1 MNQVIKGKQCSHPQC
16 QCMVPGTTPYCSDSC
31 RTAASDDPC
40 RCGHDECMHASHAR
54 PDQPDHRPA
63 R

>member
-1 MNQVIKGKQCSHPQC
+1 MTQAIKGKQCSNPQC

-31 RTAASDDPC
+31 RTGAPEDPC
-40 RCGHDECMHASHAR
+40 RCGHDECIHASHAR
-54 PDQPDHRPA
+54 AAQPEQRPP